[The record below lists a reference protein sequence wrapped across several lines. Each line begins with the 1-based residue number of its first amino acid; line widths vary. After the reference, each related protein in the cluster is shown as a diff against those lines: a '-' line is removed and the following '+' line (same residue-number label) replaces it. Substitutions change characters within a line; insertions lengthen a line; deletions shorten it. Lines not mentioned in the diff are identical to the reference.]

1 MRPKESF
8 MDDFDQLKYMVLQQ
22 LNRCVVCH
30 REYEVTDITSIQRKP
45 GVWTLMVECEQCHS
59 RNYIAA
65 VTADGTAEDAM
76 IEVQSLTS
84 QALREASLRTL
95 GAGDID
101 TETDREQGEP
111 VSAADVVDMHEFLKD
126 FDGDFERLFRSS

>member
-1 MRPKESF
+1 ME
-8 MDDFDQLKYMVLQQ
+8 DFDQLKHLVLQQ

-30 REYEVTDITSIQRKP
+30 REYEISDITSVQRKP

-65 VTADGTAEDAM
+65 VTQDGNAEDAM
-76 IEVQSLTS
+76 FEVRSLTERAMQKATS
-84 QALREASLRTL
+84 PTAGHEDSVESESPPDGDPVTAS
-95 GAGDID
+95 
-101 TETDREQGEP
+101 
-111 VSAADVVDMHEFLKD
+111 DVVDMHEFLVD

>member
-1 MRPKESF
+1 ME
-8 MDDFDQLKYMVLQQ
+8 DFDQIKQMVLQQ

-30 REYEVTDITSIQRKP
+30 REYEISDITSVQRKP

-65 VTADGTAEDAM
+65 VTQDGNPEDA
-76 IEVQSLTS
+76 IFEVRSLTERAMKDATIPTHHDNDAS
-84 QALREASLRTL
+84 DQDVQTTREPISA
-95 GAGDID
+95 ID
-101 TETDREQGEP
+101 VLE
-111 VSAADVVDMHEFLKD
+111 MHDFLND